1 MQGSANGARPPS
13 VSRGLLLLYASLGI
27 GLIRSAMGFP
37 RFAQMSSVGFAVS
50 VQVVVFA
57 IFLVLLVFIARRK
70 NWARIAFL
78 VIFMLGVPPSMGLLL
93 DSLSG
98 TPMSGVLGLL
108 QVALQI
114 VALVLL
120 FRSEAA
126 AWFRQVSTPST

>member
-27 GLIRSAMGFP
+27 ALIRSAMEFP
-37 RFAQMSSVGFAVS
+37 RLAQVSSLGFAVS

-57 IFLVLLVFIARRK
+57 TFVGLLFFIARRK
-70 NWARIAFL
+70 NWARIVFL
-78 VIFMLGVPPSMGLLL
+78 VIFILGVPLSVGPLL
-93 DSLSG
+93 DSISG
-98 TPMSGVLGLL
+98 TPISGVLGLL
-108 QVALQI
+108 QVALQV

-126 AWFRQVSTPST
+126 AWFRQVST